1 MAALNRYW
9 LRNSPVHR
17 LDPRLKV
24 SLAILYIASNALLPD
39 GAWLAFVLSWGMLL
53 LVQQL
58 AKLPLAFAFK
68 RSFVAFPFALAAVTV
83 MFTLPGEPLAT
94 LSLGAWQLTLTDAG
108 VIRFASIALRSWLS
122 VQGAILLT
130 AVTPF
135 PDLMHALRHL
145 RVPHA
150 LVAVISF
157 TYRYLFVLTE
167 EARRLLRAR
176 EARSARLPG
185 GRGGGSL
192 WWRAQVAGNMIGQL
206 FLRSYERSDRV
217 YNAML
222 ARGFRGQFFTLNPH
236 RMQPHDWLIGAAG
249 AGGLLLLQWIA
260 RLGG

>member
-1 MAALNRYW
+1 MAPFDRYR
-9 LRNSPVHR
+9 LTDSPVHR

-24 SLAILYIASNALLPD
+24 VLAVLYIASNALLPD
-39 GAWLAFVLSWGMLL
+39 GAWLAFGLSWGMVLL
-53 LVQQL
+53 AQRL
-58 AKLPLAFAFK
+58 AKFPLLFVVR
-68 RSFVAFPFALAAVTV
+68 RSFVALPFALAAVTV
-83 MFTLPGEPLAT
+83 MFTLPGDPLAT
-94 LSLGAWQLTLTDAG
+94 LPLGPWRLTLSDAG
-108 VIRFASIALRSWLS
+108 VVRFASITLRSWLS

-145 RVPHA
+145 RVPGA

-157 TYRYLFVLTE
+157 AYRYLFVLAE

-185 GRGGGSL
+185 GGGGGSL
-192 WWRAQVAGNMIGQL
+192 GWRARVAGNMVGQL

-236 RMQPHDWLIGAAG
+236 RMQTRDWLTGAAG
-249 AGGLLLLQWIA
+249 AGSLLLLQWIA

>member
-1 MAALNRYW
+1 MAPFDRYR
-9 LRNSPVHR
+9 LKASPVHR

-24 SLAILYIASNALLPD
+24 TLAILYIASNALLPD
-39 GAWLAFVLSWGMLL
+39 GAWLAFALSWGMVLL
-53 LVQQL
+53 AQKR
-58 AKLPLAFAFK
+58 ARLPFFFVVK
-68 RSFVAFPFALAAVTV
+68 RSFVALPFALAAVTV

-94 LSLGAWQLTLTDAG
+94 LPLGPWRLTLTGAG
-108 VIRFASIALRSWLS
+108 VVRFASIVLRSWLS

-145 RVPHA
+145 RVPA
-150 LVAVISF
+150 PLVAVISF

-167 EARRLLRAR
+167 EARRMLRAR
-176 EARSARLPG
+176 EARSARLPAG
-185 GRGGGSL
+185 GGGGSPG
-192 WWRAQVAGNMIGQL
+192 WRARVAGHMVGQL

-236 RMQPHDWLIGAAG
+236 RMRPHDWLTGAAG
-249 AGGLLLLQWIA
+249 AGSLLLLQWIA
-260 RLGG
+260 RLGR